1 MKENLIAQGITD
13 ITLID
18 TTGNVEAE
26 TPAPVVQQAPAA
38 ERAAAGGV
46 PVQRQHRRIKGG
58 ESSIVLG

>member
-13 ITLID
+13 ITSID
-18 TTGNVEAE
+18 TSGNVEAE
-26 TPAPVVQQAPAA
+26 TPAPVAQAVQQ

-46 PVQRQHRRIKGG
+46 PAQRQHRRIKGG